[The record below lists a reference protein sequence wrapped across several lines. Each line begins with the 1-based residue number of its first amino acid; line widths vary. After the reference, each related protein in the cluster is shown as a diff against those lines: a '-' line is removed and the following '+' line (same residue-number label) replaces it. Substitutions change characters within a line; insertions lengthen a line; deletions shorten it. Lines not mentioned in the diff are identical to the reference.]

1 MSRPFLL
8 LDLDAFPFDKRFVW
22 RFLDQIGLR
31 ERPSRLNGKEDEKE
45 IGEKEV

>member
-1 MSRPFLL
+1 MSPFLL

-31 ERPSRLNGKEDEKE
+31 EQPRLNGKGDEKE